1 MTSTTL
7 DRPTPTAPGVPKPTG
22 LGDRLRT
29 AGRRL
34 VRGRAE
40 SARWERPALLGLLA
54 LAALLYLWDL
64 SSSGWAN
71 SFYSAAAQAG
81 SVNWEAFFYG
91 SSDAG
96 NSITVDKPPASLWL
110 MALSVR
116 IFGLSSFSI
125 LLPEALMG
133 VATVGVL
140 YATLRR
146 RFSAGTALLGGA
158 VLALTPVAALMFR
171 FNNPDA
177 LLVLLLSLAAYFTL
191 RGVEDGRIRWVLW
204 AGVMVGLG
212 FLTKQL
218 QVFLILPALVGVY
231 LLASPRKL
239 GIRLLHLLAALGAL
253 LVSAGW
259 WVAIVELVPASMRP
273 YIGGSQSNSF
283 LELTFG
289 YNGFGRLTGNEV
301 GSVTGGGGGTGATSM
316 WGSTGLFR
324 LFENEIGGQITWLL
338 PAALVLTL
346 VGYVLL
352 RRAPRVSAQRAT
364 LAVFVV
370 WMLVTALAFS
380 FMAGIFHA
388 YYTVALA
395 PAIAGVVAIGTSLLW
410 SRRSS
415 LAARIVMAT
424 LVLVSAGWAWALL
437 ERASSWMPA
446 LKVVVVIL
454 GVIGA
459 VLLLLPSRTRLLTV
473 LTASVALTAV
483 LLAPTAYT
491 IQTVTTGHS
500 GSIVTAG
507 PTVSGGMGGFGG
519 GRPAGLGGQGGPG
532 GQTGTNQLPSTGTL
546 PQMGAGTPPT
556 GTAVQG
562 MPGGM
567 GGAGGLLNSATVS
580 STLSAKLSSSASSFT
595 WIAAAVGSNSAAG
608 YQLATGFAVMP
619 IGGFNGSDPSPTLA
633 EFKALVAKGEIH
645 WFIGGSIGASNG
657 GSNAASQIAGWV
669 AANFTATTVDNVTLY
684 DLSATSTGS

>member
-1 MTSTTL
+1 MTTTTVPDIL
-7 DRPTPTAPGVPKPTG
+7 PGDQDGTRPGFAG
-22 LGDRLRT
+22 RLRS
-29 AGRRL
+29 AGRWV
-34 VRGRAE
+34 VRGRAD
-40 SARWERPALLGLLA
+40 SAAWERPALLALLA
-54 LAALLYLWDL
+54 ITALLYLWDL
-64 SSSGWAN
+64 SASGWAN

-177 LLVLLLSLAAYFTL
+177 LLVLLLTLAAYFTL
-191 RGVEDGRIRWVLW
+191 RAIDDGRLRWMLW

-218 QVFLILPALVGVY
+218 QVLLIVPPIALVF
-231 LLASPRKL
+231 LWASPLKIGKRM
-239 GIRLLHLLAALGAL
+239 LHALAGLGAMV
-253 LVSAGW
+253 VSAGW

-273 YIGGSQSNSF
+273 YIGGSQTNSF

-301 GSVTGGGGGTGATSM
+301 GSVTGGGGATTGTGM
-316 WGSTGLFR
+316 WGATGLFR

-338 PAALVLTL
+338 PAALVLVL
-346 VGYVLL
+346 VGYLL
-352 RRAPRVSAQRAT
+352 IGRAPRTSPQRAALT
-364 LAVFVV
+364 LFAG
-370 WMLVTALAFS
+370 WMLVTAVAFS

-395 PAIAGVVAIGTSLLW
+395 PAIAGVVAIGSSLLW
-410 SRRSS
+410 SRR
-415 LAARIVMAT
+415 AAAPARIVMAT
-424 LVLVSAGWAWALL
+424 LVLLSAAWAWALL
-437 ERASSWMPA
+437 SEASTWLPA
-446 LKVVVVIL
+446 LKVIVVIL
-454 GVIGA
+454 AVIGA
-459 VLLLLPSRTRLLTV
+459 GLLLLPPRTRLLSAA
-473 LTASVALTAV
+473 TASIALAAV

-491 IQTVTTGHS
+491 IETVTTAHS

-507 PTVSGGMGGFGG
+507 PTVAGSGFGG
-519 GRPAGLGGQGGPG
+519 GGGGQGGPG
-532 GQTGTNQLPSTGTL
+532 GGQGGFGGGQAPAQTGTGQTGTG
-546 PQMGAGTPPT
+546 QAGT
-556 GTAVQG
+556 AQG
-562 MPGGM
+562 FGGG
-567 GGAGGLLNSATVS
+567 GGAGSLLGASSVS
-580 STLSAKLSSSASSFT
+580 SALVTAISAGSSSYT
-595 WIAAAVGSNSAAG
+595 WAAAAVGSNSAAG
-608 YQLATGFAVMP
+608 YQLATGLAVMP
-619 IGGFNGSDPSPTLA
+619 LGGFNGSDPSPTLA
-633 EFKALVAKGEIH
+633 EFKDLVADHEIH
-645 WFIGGSIGASNG
+645 WFIGGSLGASNG
-657 GSNAASQIAGWV
+657 GSAAASSIATWV
-669 AANFTATTVDNVTLY
+669 AANFTATTVDGVTLY
-684 DLSATSTGS
+684 DLSGGN